1 MGLFD
6 ITEEKLQGLFHR
18 VWVELGRGF
27 VDPRKYPY
35 LDKALYMY
43 AREHVCGEISMN
55 SEYRTIIDSFTTQA
69 NDLLGD
75 QMVKVILYGSYA
87 RGDYDEHSD
96 IDMMFLTSLS
106 EDEIRKEKNK
116 LYDLAFE
123 YEMDYGVE
131 ISVIIKNIEDFQY
144 WLGALPFYDNINREG
159 IVLHG

>member
-1 MGLFD
+1 MGFQTD
-6 ITEEKLQGLFHR
+6 DDF
-18 VWVELGRGF
+18 
-27 VDPRKYPY
+27 Y
-35 LDKALYMY
+35 LAY
-43 AREHVCGEISMN
+43 ECSGVCGEISMN